1 MVDGKLIGAAIGA
14 VTLIFAMA
22 TNSTT
27 DNFRLDI
34 NGAKIE
40 VGIWML
46 AQTSDPKDD
55 PAKPR
60 YCDQTES
67 NSKCRTGNKDDD
79 CCIALRDKCNTLKT
93 FAVFSAFAA
102 AGSIAGFVMPPIGM
116 GAAAF
121 NALCNLILFS
131 VTASLVNGK
140 YYKTEF
146 SELNK
151 DADCGFN
158 KFRASASSDSTTT
171 AGAGLALCVISF
183 ILCIVQ
189 IVMYKS
195 ASASVS
201 PA

>member
-1 MVDGKLIGAAIGA
+1 MVG
-14 VTLIFAMA
+14 
-22 TNSTT
+22 
-27 DNFRLDI
+27 
-34 NGAKIE
+34 
-40 VGIWML
+40 
-46 AQTSDPKDD
+46 DD
-55 PAKPR
+55 YVRCGLRECFPHESLVPQPA
-60 YCDQTES
+60 
-67 NSKCRTGNKDDD
+67 
-79 CCIALRDKCNTLKT
+79 
-93 FAVFSAFAA
+93 
-102 AGSIAGFVMPPIGM
+102 
-116 GAAAF
+116 
-121 NALCNLILFS
+121 ALCNLILFS